1 MLPKDPE
8 CAFYLGRTNLEVGNL
23 TEASDNFLKITQQFP
38 QYTPA
43 FYYLG
48 QSLGKQ
54 QQLGDAHYY
63 LGVYYLRKREFKKAM
78 VQLKQ
83 ALKHQQ
89 DADKRKQI
97 EDWMAKMSGQGAK
110 KEKSN

>member
-1 MLPKDPE
+1 
-8 CAFYLGRTNLEVGNL
+8 
-23 TEASDNFLKITQQFP
+23 
-38 QYTPA
+38 
-43 FYYLG
+43 
-48 QSLGKQ
+48 
-54 QQLGDAHYY
+54 
-63 LGVYYLRKREFKKAM
+63 M